1 MPQAGGSRIGCCYS
15 AYNNVLYVAKD
26 RHIPP
31 IPGAAEGT
39 TRRDAGKGVPCSF
52 PLWPAG
58 AAGGGVRRA
67 SVSRDPLDQGSLRSS
82 GKRGLAIQNEH
93 VLVVRHRSERVI
105 LFLEPNKLGFQV
117 ANTLLPTAPF

>member
-1 MPQAGGSRIGCCYS
+1 MPQADGSRKGCCYF

-26 RHIPP
+26 RHITP

-52 PLWPAG
+52 PLWLAG
-58 AAGGGVRRA
+58 PAGGGLSRA
-67 SVSRDPLDQGSLRSS
+67 FLRSS

-93 VLVVRHRSERVI
+93 VLVMRHRSERVI

-117 ANTLLPTAPF
+117 ANTLLKTAHF